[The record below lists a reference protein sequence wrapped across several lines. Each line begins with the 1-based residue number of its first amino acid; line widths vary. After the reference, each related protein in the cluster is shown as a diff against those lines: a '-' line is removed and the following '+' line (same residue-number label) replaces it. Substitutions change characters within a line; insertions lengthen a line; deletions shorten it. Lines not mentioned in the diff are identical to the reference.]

1 MGLLV
6 SLLGNS
12 WFVFELLLRFAVAP
26 SKLLFCTSVMNWI
39 GKTHGRVCLDCRT
52 RSVSL
57 LLDFLGTF
65 FFCFTY
71 ILYNAFQYDGH
82 YAALDLLST
91 IRVARMF
98 KLINLHPRLKVIV
111 ATIAYSS
118 NLLTLLV
125 FFFFVSILIAGA
137 SLYYIERIS
146 NAADNQLISVMDGLW
161 LALSTMSTLGFGEV
175 VPRSLFGMVVGAI
188 ATIIGVL
195 IIDLPMPIIVE
206 IFANFYTHLKAR
218 QQLPKQRRRTT
229 PAPIPHK
236 VKPLMPAK
244 DNRRQED

>member
-1 MGLLV
+1 
-6 SLLGNS
+6 
-12 WFVFELLLRFAVAP
+12 
-26 SKLLFCTSVMNWI
+26 MNWI